1 MSKNEK
7 RELAINLAKEKYG
20 EQWLAGLWGCAS
32 VLLSEKDF
40 DVIASVMEK

>member
-1 MSKNEK
+1 MTKDEK
-7 RELAINLAKEKYG
+7 RNLAISNAKEKYG

-40 DVIASVMEK
+40 EVIISVMEK